1 MPLHQEEWR
10 IDSGRV
16 QGEDERNYSY
26 GGIGMSFET
35 VFPFL
40 REEREMEEKKRLNF
54 LKGLLE
60 VMERDEEKV
69 SGE

>member
-1 MPLHQEEWR
+1 MTLE
-10 IDSGRV
+10 
-16 QGEDERNYSY
+16 N
-26 GGIGMSFET
+26 

-40 REEREMEEKKRLNF
+40 REEKEREIKKKLDF

-60 VMERDEEKV
+60 VMERDAAKV

>member
-1 MPLHQEEWR
+1 MT
-10 IDSGRV
+10 
-16 QGEDERNYSY
+16 
-26 GGIGMSFET
+26 FET

-40 REEREMEEKKRLNF
+40 REERELAEKRRLDF

>member
-1 MPLHQEEWR
+1 
-10 IDSGRV
+10 
-16 QGEDERNYSY
+16 
-26 GGIGMSFET
+26 MSMEV

-40 REEREMEEKKRLNF
+40 KEERERNEKRRLNF

-60 VMERDEEKV
+60 VMERDEKRV

>member
-1 MPLHQEEWR
+1 MTLE
-10 IDSGRV
+10 
-16 QGEDERNYSY
+16 N
-26 GGIGMSFET
+26 

-40 REEREMEEKKRLNF
+40 REEKEREIKKKLDF

>member
-1 MPLHQEEWR
+1 
-10 IDSGRV
+10 
-16 QGEDERNYSY
+16 
-26 GGIGMSFET
+26 MSFDT

-40 REEREMEEKKRLNF
+40 REERERNEKRRLGF

-60 VMERDEEKV
+60 VMERDEKKV